1 MDRTFKEDQ
10 KANAVNI
17 SFIVITLVVHC
28 WNLTAVSIAATKA
41 EQLLLDYS
49 RVFLRGNRLPSTH
62 AQ

>member
-17 SFIVITLVVHC
+17 SFIIITLVVLC
-28 WNLTAVSIAATKA
+28 WNLTAVSIAATKT

-49 RVFLRGNRLPSTH
+49 RVFLRGNGLPSTH
-62 AQ
+62 A